1 MNEVQLIVQEIGGV
15 TIANFGSSS
24 ILEGAAVD
32 ALGRQLLDLV
42 ENQARRKI
50 LLDFSR
56 VRFLS
61 STMLG
66 VLLSMRKQLAAIK
79 GRMAICG
86 LRPELRRVFKVS
98 KLEKL
103 FEFYDKEEQALN
115 SFGVYTQP

>member
-1 MNEVQLIVQEIGGV
+1 MNEVQLVVQEIGGV

-24 ILEGAAVD
+24 ILEAAVVD

-42 ENQARRKI
+42 ENRARRKM

-66 VLLSMRKQLAAIK
+66 VLLHMRKQLAAIK
-79 GRMAICG
+79 GRMVICG
-86 LRPELRRVFKVS
+86 LRPELRRVFKIS

>member
-1 MNEVQLIVQEIGGV
+1 MNQVQLVVQDIGGV

-24 ILEGAAVD
+24 ILEGSAVE

-42 ENQARRKI
+42 DNQARRKM

-56 VRFLS
+56 VRLLS

-66 VLLSMRKQLAAIK
+66 VLLHMRKQLTAIK
-79 GRMAICG
+79 GRMVICG